1 MKNPFED
8 NTQIYTDFMKAQI
21 EKMEVGEAKQIKLDG
36 RDVYAARS
44 TLSYLYKGAVKG
56 KYKTRTNSD
65 GELWIKRI
73 K

>member
-8 NTQIYTDFMKAQI
+8 NTQIYTAFIKQQI
-21 EKMEVGEAKQIKLDG
+21 ETMKVDESKQVNLDG
-36 RDVYAARS
+36 RDVYTARS
-44 TLSYLYKGAVKG
+44 TLSYLYKSIEG
-56 KYKTRTNSD
+56 KYKTRTNVD